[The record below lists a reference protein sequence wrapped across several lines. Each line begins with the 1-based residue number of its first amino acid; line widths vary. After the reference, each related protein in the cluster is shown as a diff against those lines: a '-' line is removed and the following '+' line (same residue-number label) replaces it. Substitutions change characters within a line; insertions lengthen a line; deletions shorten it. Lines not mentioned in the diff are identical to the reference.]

1 MDVLETLNREG
12 IQVTAG
18 GNRPVLLDDFEGA
31 WIVQKGSV
39 DVFSVQ
45 IKDGKPQGARAHV
58 FSTGENTALFGVG
71 VDPTGSGMGLLA
83 VGAMGTILLK
93 TSRGRLHELASD
105 DISMH
110 EVKEFLDGW
119 TANLLSALQT
129 RQAPPEIRRLV
140 AGRLSMDKGAA
151 YCSAKGV
158 LWARSQE
165 GRSFIR
171 GDVNLPPIA
180 EDVSFPLSED
190 SWLQAADKCTL
201 SLTDTLEQMKADPDW
216 SFLDNFN
223 HVFCRAIELLR
234 EQELSRESERIR
246 KKLANEAADVETV
259 LLYFVRDKDIRRGAI
274 AVEAAEP
281 LFAACK
287 IVGDAMQV
295 NMSPPSASTRER
307 KLGNSLTNIGVASRI
322 RIRRVILEEGWW
334 ESNNG
339 PLLAF
344 LEESRHP
351 VALLQPTPD
360 TYVIHDPAGH
370 VAIPVNKRTASELS
384 PVAFTFYRPFPETA
398 VNMGALLKFAF
409 FGNARDIKMIF
420 LMGAVGGLLGLVT
433 PLSTSY
439 VFDIF
444 IPMAQSS
451 QLMQIGAALV
461 ISALATAMFDM
472 TRAVAMLR
480 IEGKIDGSVQSAVMD
495 RLLSLPVSFFGQ
507 YSVGDLASRTMGIN
521 SIRQVLSGAVT
532 GSLLSGVFSSF
543 NLALLF
549 YYSLSLATLGV
560 GLILLTTLIT
570 FFLMLANVRYQ
581 RELLGIRGRISG
593 LVFQFINGMAKL
605 RVSGSEKKGF
615 VKWLREFQKQKECTL
630 KAGMVSA
637 SLGTVNAVT
646 PVVYSM
652 LIFILFYYKEASLS
666 MGQFLAFIAAFSQSL
681 SAATQISNA
690 LTSVLSILPL
700 YERALPILTALPEI
714 SAAKEDPGD
723 LSGDI
728 EVQNVVF
735 RYKKDHPLILRNVSL
750 SIRAGEFV
758 AVVGP
763 SGSGKSTLLRL
774 LLGFETPEEGS
785 IYYDR
790 QDIQTLDL
798 RVVRRQIGVMLQNGQ
813 IMAGSILS
821 NIIGANNLTQEDAW
835 EAARMSGLD
844 KDIEAMPMGMFT
856 MVPPGGSTISG
867 GQRQRLMIAR
877 AMATKPRIF
886 FFDEATSALDNITQ
900 AIVAK
905 SLEQFHATRLVIAH
919 RLSTVLNA
927 DRIVVMD
934 RGVIVENGT
943 YKELMEKGGLF
954 FELAKRQ
961 LA

>member
-1 MDVLETLNREG
+1 MDVLEAMNKEG
-12 IQVTAG
+12 LSVTVG
-18 GNRPVLLDDFEGA
+18 GNRPVLLDDFGDA

-39 DVFSVQ
+39 DVFAVQ
-45 IKDGKPQGARAHV
+45 IKDGTPQGARSHV
-58 FSTGENTALFGVG
+58 FSTGEKAALFGVG
-71 VDPTGSGMGLLA
+71 LDPTGSGMGLIA

-93 TSRGRLHELASD
+93 SSRGRLQELARD
-105 DISMH
+105 DVSAS
-110 EVKEFLDGW
+110 EVKELLDGW
-119 TANLLSALQT
+119 TINLLSGLQT
-129 RQAPPEIRRLV
+129 QQAPPEIRRIA
-140 AGRLSMDKGAA
+140 AGELSVDKGAA
-151 YCSAKGV
+151 YCSAKGL
-158 LWARSQE
+158 LWARHQE
-165 GRSFIR
+165 GRSFVG
-171 GDVNLPPIA
+171 GDVKLPMIT
-180 EDVSFPLSED
+180 EDASFPLSEN
-190 SWLQAADKCTL
+190 SWLEAADKCTL
-201 SLTDTLEQMKADPDW
+201 SLTDTLGQMKADPAW
-216 SFLDNFN
+216 SFLDNF
-223 HVFCRAIELLR
+223 HHLFCRAIELLR
-234 EQELSRESERIR
+234 EEDLSRESERIR
-246 KKLANEAADVETV
+246 KKLANEAADVETA
-259 LLYFVRDKDIRRGAI
+259 LLSFVHDKDNDRGI
-274 AVEAAEP
+274 ITDAADP

-287 IVGDAMQV
+287 LVGDALQL
-295 NMSPPSASTRER
+295 NISPPSASTRER
-307 KLGNSLTNIGVASRI
+307 KLRNPLANIAVASRI
-322 RIRRVILEEGWW
+322 RIRRVTLEEGWW

-344 LEESRHP
+344 RGKEGRP

-360 TYVIHDPAGH
+360 TYVIHDPADHG
-370 VAIPVNKRTASELS
+370 ATPVDKQTASELS
-384 PVAFTFYRPFPETA
+384 PVAFTFYRPFPEAA
-398 VNMGALLKFAF
+398 VSMGTFLKFAS
-409 FGNARDIKMIF
+409 FGNARDIRMIF
-420 LMGAVGGLLGLVT
+420 LMGTVGGLLGLVP

-444 IPMAQSS
+444 IPMAQST
-451 QLMQIGAALV
+451 QLMQIGAALL
-461 ISALATAMFDM
+461 IGALATAMFDM

-507 YSVGDLASRTMGIN
+507 YSVGDLTSRTMGIN
-521 SIRQVLSGAVT
+521 SIRQVLTGAVT
-532 GSLLSGVFSSF
+532 GSILSGIFSSF

-549 YYSLSLATLGV
+549 YYSVSLATIGV
-560 GLILLTTLIT
+560 GMILLTTLIT
-570 FFLMLANVRYQ
+570 FFIMTANVRYQ
-581 RELLGIRGRISG
+581 REILDIRGRISG

-615 VKWLREFQKQKECTL
+615 VKWLREFQKQKKYTL
-630 KAGMVSA
+630 KAGKIAA

-646 PVVYSM
+646 PVLYTM

-681 SAATQISNA
+681 AAATQISNA
-690 LTSVLSILPL
+690 LTSVLSVLPL
-700 YERALPILTALPEI
+700 YERALPILTGLPEI
-714 SAAKEDPGD
+714 SASKEDPGD

-728 EVQNVVF
+728 EVQKVAF
-735 RYKKDHPLILRNVSL
+735 RYKKDSPLILHNVSL
-750 SIRAGEFV
+750 HIKAGEFV
-758 AVVGP
+758 AIVGP

-798 RVVRRQIGVMLQNGQ
+798 RIMRRQIGVMLQNGQ

-821 NIIGANNLTQEDAW
+821 NIIGANNLTREDAW

-877 AMATKPRIF
+877 AIATKPRIF

-900 AIVAK
+900 AIVAR

-919 RLSTVLNA
+919 RLSTVINA
-927 DRIVVMD
+927 NRIVVID
-934 RGVIVENGT
+934 RGIIVESGT

>member
-1 MDVLETLNREG
+1 MEVLEAMDKAGLP
-12 IQVTAG
+12 VTVG
-18 GNRPVLLDDFEGA
+18 GNRPVLLDDFGGA

-39 DVFSVQ
+39 DVFAVQ
-45 IKDGKPQGARAHV
+45 TKDGNPQGARFHV
-58 FSTGENTALFGVG
+58 FSTGEKSVLFGVG
-71 VDPTGSGMGLLA
+71 LETTGTGMGLIA
-83 VGAMGTILLK
+83 FGAMGTILLK
-93 TSRGRLHELASD
+93 SSKGRLQELARD
-105 DISMH
+105 DASAS
-110 EVKEFLDGW
+110 EVKDLIDGW
-119 TANLLSALQT
+119 VVNLLSGLQT
-129 RQAPPEIRRLV
+129 QHPPPEIRRLA
-140 AGRLSMDKGAA
+140 AGELSVDKGTA
-151 YCSAKGV
+151 YCSAKGL
-158 LWARSQE
+158 LWA
-165 GRSFIR
+165 GHHDGNSFLG
-171 GDVNLPPIA
+171 GDENLPLIT

-190 SWLQAADKCTL
+190 SWLQTADKCILT
-201 SLTDTLEQMKADPDW
+201 LTDTLGQMHADPAW
-216 SFLDNFN
+216 YFLDNF
-223 HVFCRAIELLR
+223 HHLFCQAIELRR
-234 EQELSRESERIR
+234 EEELSRESERIR
-246 KKLANEAADVETV
+246 KKLANEAGDM
-259 LLYFVRDKDIRRGAI
+259 
-274 AVEAAEP
+274 EAALLSFIHDKESGRRMIAAKADP
-281 LFAACK
+281 LLAACK
-287 IVGDAMQV
+287 LVGDALQL
-295 NMSPPSASTRER
+295 NISPPSASIRER
-307 KLGNSLTNIGVASRI
+307 KLRDPLVNIAVASRI
-322 RIRRVILEEGWW
+322 RIRRVVLEERWW

-344 LEESRHP
+344 RGEDGHP

-360 TYVIHDPAGH
+360 AYVIHDPADHG
-370 VAIPVNKRTASELS
+370 AIPADKQTASALS
-384 PVAFTFYRPFPETA
+384 PVAFTFYRPFPEAA
-398 VNMGALLKFAF
+398 VSMGTLLKFAS
-409 FGNARDIKMIF
+409 FGNARDIRMIF
-420 LMGAVGGLLGLVT
+420 LMGMAGGLLGLVP

-451 QLMQIGAALV
+451 QLMQIGAALL
-461 ISALATAMFDM
+461 IAALAAAMFDM

-495 RLLSLPVSFFGQ
+495 RLLSLPVNFFGQ
-507 YSVGDLASRTMGIN
+507 YSVGDLASRTMSIN
-521 SIRQVLSGAVT
+521 SIRQVLTGAVT
-532 GSLLSGVFSSF
+532 GSLLSGIFSSF

-549 YYSLSLATLGV
+549 YYSVSLATLGIV
-560 GLILLTTLIT
+560 LILLTTLIS
-570 FFLMLANVRYQ
+570 FFLMMTNVRYQ
-581 RELLGIRGRISG
+581 REILDIRGRISG

-615 VKWLREFQKQKECTL
+615 VRWLREFQKQKECTL
-630 KAGMVSA
+630 KAGKVAA
-637 SLGTVNAVT
+637 SLGTVNAIT

-666 MGQFLAFIAAFSQSL
+666 MGEFLAFIAAFSQSL
-681 SAATQISNA
+681 AAATQISNA
-690 LTSVLSILPL
+690 LISVLCILPL
-700 YERALPILTALPEI
+700 YDRALPILTGLPEI

-728 EVQNVVF
+728 EVQNVAF
-735 RYKKDHPLILRNVSL
+735 RYKKDSPLILHNISL
-750 SIRAGEFV
+750 HIKAGEFV
-758 AVVGP
+758 AIVGP

-798 RVVRRQIGVMLQNGQ
+798 RIMRRQIGVMLQNGQ

-821 NIIGANNLTQEDAW
+821 NIIAANNLTREDAW
-835 EAARMSGLD
+835 AAARMSGFD

-900 AIVAK
+900 AIVAR

-919 RLSTVLNA
+919 RLSTVMNA
-927 DRIVVMD
+927 DRIMVID
-934 RGVIVENGT
+934 RGIIVESGT